1 MIRRLSRA
9 PVRILALALPIA
21 ACDDGT
27 VITHVDKLSHV
38 SAGDLVVM
46 QEADGLRVEVHGI
59 PWKGATD
66 DELASRLKAPSGQAQ
81 EVRFTAVPPGQWV
94 NGRGHRLVLHFNPN
108 GPPNSQHDC
117 RATAEMRTGVPT
129 EVGFTVNATFCT
141 QDQWIAHGY
150 LQATKT
156 EPGDWAEYTRVME
169 ALFLNILA
177 QPKDQ

>member
-1 MIRRLSRA
+1 MIRRLSGT
-9 PVRILALALPIA
+9 LALALFIA

-27 VITHVDKLSHV
+27 IITHVDKLSHV
-38 SAGDLVVM
+38 GAGDLVVM

-66 DELASRLKAPSGQAQ
+66 AELASRLKAPSGQAQ
-81 EVRFTAVPPGQWV
+81 EVRFQAVPPGQWV

-117 RATAEMRTGVPT
+117 RATAEIRTGAPQ

-141 QDQWIAHGY
+141 QDKWIAHGY

-156 EPGDWAEYTRVME
+156 EAGDWAEYTRVME

-177 QPKDQ
+177 ESKDR